1 MSAEAVRSH
10 TVELLRR
17 ELLGPANGP
26 QEKVSNRPD
35 RTYLVG
41 TLFPRSAE
49 SMTGDGKPR
58 SDELHESTD
67 LSIEASTI
75 GLERSNEWMP
85 SSMGLSFIH
94 DGGSLQCEIN
104 FGKYHEV
111 RAGRDKTWQRTENG
125 PFIVEIPPNSQ
136 DPISIEPGLEIYS
149 KWRNIAN
156 GRLVTISLV
165 NTNVIAENSKMKPEQ
180 SYYQVS
186 CRAEPIGGK
195 IQPYRTLDSL
205 NPSDEELELELRYR
219 NNHAFAIGHGIAVSW
234 TATGNAASAVETDA
248 LPVHQ
253 VSAIAARE
261 SGSAALSLSRLA
273 ELHMDPAVLEELQG
287 FVDDYSDWISNQRTL
302 LGTVSTRHAE
312 AAQRINCRQTLARDR
327 MQDAIKLLRSEG
339 EFRRVVSIAMSAM
352 REQMLQSKFIE
363 AYQGARG
370 RTADFDRQNEPRFRM
385 FQLAFVLVS
394 IPSTLDPGHP
404 DRDLVDL
411 VWFPTGGGKTEAYL
425 ALAAI
430 EIIHRRLM
438 GGARGG
444 GTAVLTRYTLRL
456 LTAQQFQRAATLI
469 CALERIRTET
479 ELLPS
484 TPRFTIGL
492 WVGNET
498 TPRTEEDAI
507 DKAKRLPGRS
517 DPKNPFQLDTCP
529 WCNTKIVP
537 RGGSKDIEDFGFT
550 ILGKS
555 IVLNCPDD
563 KCEFSR
569 QLPVEVIDSRIFDSP
584 PTILLATVDKFARL
598 PFLEPA
604 GILLGTG
611 AFDPPSL
618 IIQDELHL
626 LSGQLGTTVGIF
638 DSAVFGTM
646 EFHGGKPKIVASTAT
661 IRAAGE
667 QVRQLMSREVSI
679 FPPAGIVED
688 DSYFA
693 TPSSDRLGRT
703 YIGLMPQ
710 AFTQATSMV
719 RASAAFLNAPLSSRF
734 DDPDTDAYWTLV
746 AYHNSLRELGRT
758 AVLLRDDVPGLLAN
772 KKNPGEIVRALEV
785 SRNVELTGHAD
796 ASDLPAALDSLRRK
810 FPDPEAVDT
819 VICTNMLSVGIDVS
833 RLAGMIMNGL
843 PKTTS
848 EYIQATS
855 RVGRSR
861 IPGIV
866 LTYFRPGRSRD
877 RSVYENFHGYHQ
889 SLYRYVEPT
898 SVTPWSSASRKRTLP
913 AAVAALVRHGA
924 QLRKNGEAADFEI
937 ADWYVDEITQF
948 LVDRAE
954 FADSRETENVRRQ
967 LEVLF
972 REWSHRK
979 EDEDELQYYSS
990 SEKFPSLL
998 KGFGD
1003 DRVGWSTAN
1012 SMRSVD
1018 DEVRIKARF
1027 EKDED

>member
-1 MSAEAVRSH
+1 M
-10 TVELLRR
+10 
-17 ELLGPANGP
+17 NGP
-26 QEKVSNRPD
+26 QETVSNRPD

-41 TLFPRSAE
+41 TLFPRPADSID
-49 SMTGDGKPR
+49 SSGKPP
-58 SDELHESTD
+58 SDELHEGGG

-94 DGGSLQCEIN
+94 DGSSLVCEIT
-104 FGKYHEV
+104 FGRYHEV
-111 RAGRDKTWQRTENG
+111 KTARGKRWQR
-125 PFIVEIPPNSQ
+125 VECSPVFVEVPPGAQ
-136 DPISIEPGLEIYS
+136 GPISVEPGLEIWT
-149 KWRNIAN
+149 KWRNIAK
-156 GRLVTISLV
+156 GKLVTISLV
-165 NTNVIAENSKMKPEQ
+165 NSNVIAENSKMKPEQ

-186 CRAEPIGGK
+186 CRVEPIGGK
-195 IQPYRTLDSL
+195 IQPYRTLESL

-219 NNHAFAIGHGIAVSW
+219 KNHAFAIGHGTAVSW
-234 TATGNAASAVETDA
+234 TATGSTASAVETDA

-253 VSAIAARE
+253 VAAIAARE
-261 SGSAALSLSRLA
+261 SESDVLLLSRLA
-273 ELHMDPAVLEELQG
+273 EVHQDPDVLDELQV
-287 FVDDYSDWISNQRTL
+287 FVDDYSDWIDNQRTL
-302 LGTVSTRHAE
+302 LGAVSARHAE
-312 AAQRINCRQTLARDR
+312 AAKRISCRQALARDR
-327 MQDAIKLLRSEG
+327 MLDAIDLLRADG
-339 EFRRVVSIAMSAM
+339 EIRRVMSVAMVAM
-352 REQMLQSKFIE
+352 REQMLQSRFIE
-363 AYQGARG
+363 TYPGAR
-370 RTADFDRQNEPRFRM
+370 RRSEDFDSCNEPRFRM

-394 IPSTLDPGHP
+394 LPSTLDSGHT
-404 DRDLVDL
+404 DRELVDL

-444 GTAVLTRYTLRL
+444 GTVVLTRYTLRL
-456 LTAQQFQRAATLI
+456 LTAQQFQRSATLI
-469 CALERIRTET
+469 CALERMRTGT
-479 ELLPS
+479 ELLPG

-498 TPRTEEDAI
+498 TPGTEEDAI
-507 DKAKRLPGRS
+507 EKARALPGRS

-537 RGGSKDIEDFGFT
+537 RGGSEDIEDFGFT

-563 KCEFSR
+563 KCEFSN

-584 PTILLATVDKFARL
+584 PTIMLATVDKFARL

-618 IIQDELHL
+618 VIQDELHL
-626 LSGQLGTTVGIF
+626 LSGQLGTTVGMF
-638 DSAVFGTM
+638 DSALFGIM
-646 EFHGGKPKIVASTAT
+646 ELHGGKPKIVASTAT

-667 QVRQLMSREVSI
+667 QVSQLMSRDTSI
-679 FPPAGIVED
+679 FPPPGMEED

-693 TPSSDRLGRT
+693 TPSAGRMGRT

-719 RASAAFLNAPLSSRF
+719 RASAAFLNAPLSTGFGDS
-734 DDPDTDAYWTLV
+734 DIDAYWTLV

-772 KKNPGEIVRALEV
+772 KKNPGERVRELEV
-785 SRNVELTGHAD
+785 SRSVELTGHAN
-796 ASDLPAALDSLRRK
+796 ASDLPAALDSLTRK
-810 FPDPEAVDT
+810 FPDSEAVDT
-819 VICTNMLSVGIDVS
+819 VICTNMLSVGIDIS

-889 SLYRYVEPT
+889 SLYRHVEPT
-898 SVTPWSSASRKRTLP
+898 SVTPWSSASRRRTLP
-913 AAVAALVRHGA
+913 AVVAALVRHGA
-924 QLRKNGEAADFEI
+924 QLQRNGEAAHFEFD
-937 ADWYVDEITQF
+937 DWYVEEITRF
-948 LVDRAE
+948 LVDRVE
-954 FADSRETENVRRQ
+954 FADSREAENVGRQ
-967 LEVLF
+967 LKILF
-972 REWSHRK
+972 REWSQRT
-979 EDEDELQYYSS
+979 EDEVELQYYSS

-1027 EKDED
+1027 EKEED